1 MEYEMASL
9 HKYSAVQSAGRWGT
23 LVLNRVALFC
33 GLLDV
38 KQSPVDSVSRIL
50 PLYSVTEKVVML
62 LRI

>member
-9 HKYSAVQSAGRWGT
+9 HKYNALQSAGRWGT
-23 LVLNRVALFC
+23 LVLNRVVLFC

-38 KQSPVDSVSRIL
+38 KQPPVDSFSRIL